1 MMPAKSS
8 GRQEGGTSI
17 QMLSVRKIWAG
28 DEVCEKTDSFI
39 RKSCSVGIF
48 VKTGSFSFT
57 ETVSA
62 FFNFR
67 IQ

>member
-1 MMPAKSS
+1 
-8 GRQEGGTSI
+8 
-17 QMLSVRKIWAG
+17 MLSVRKIWAG
-28 DEVCEKTDSFI
+28 DEVCEETDSFI